1 MGASRAPQLSWAGLQ
16 PGSGL
21 NTLHCHWAPPLL
33 PGAQGR
39 VTSSGYA
46 PLDPH
51 IQGPEQASPPHP
63 QPAHSQ
69 R

>member
-1 MGASRAPQLSWAGLQ
+1 MGPSGAPQLSWAGLQ

-39 VTSSGYA
+39 VTSSGY
-46 PLDPH
+46 
-51 IQGPEQASPPHP
+51 GPEQASPPHP

-69 R
+69 P